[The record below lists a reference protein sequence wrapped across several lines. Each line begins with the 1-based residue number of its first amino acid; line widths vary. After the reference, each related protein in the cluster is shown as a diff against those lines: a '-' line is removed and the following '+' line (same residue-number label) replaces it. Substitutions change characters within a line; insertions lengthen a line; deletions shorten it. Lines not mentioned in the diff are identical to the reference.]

1 MYTLLMLLSALAVLA
16 FVAVLVVYVL
26 KIVELLQQIGGSP
39 TSLLAKLRLGLRAI
53 ETETGHLPPLL
64 GKLNSDLS
72 AAAQGLGSVEGHLEK
87 TIEAALAQEGS
98 K

>member
-1 MYTLLMLLSALAVLA
+1 MYTLLMALSALAILL
-16 FVAVLVVYVL
+16 FVAVLVGYVL
-26 KIVELLQQIGGSP
+26 AILGVLEAIGGSP
-39 TSLLAKLRLGLRAI
+39 SSLLAKLRLGLRAI

-64 GKLNSDLS
+64 GKLNGDLTET
-72 AAAQGLGSVEGHLEK
+72 ARGLRSVEAHLEK